1 MKLMSLRR
9 RCRQQR
15 RMGRSKHRKKT
26 PPRPN
31 PQRLEV
37 NPEAFARILAAIQG
51 SVSEEDFQILQ
62 AALETLV
69 FLTLELER
77 KDATVGRLRRWLFGN
92 TTERTD
98 QVCPE
103 AADAPESPAAESAEG
118 ETGPAPEKRPRRK
131 GESHGRNGRRD
142 FPGAARVKVPI
153 ENLKPG
159 APCPECPN
167 GKVYPLLEPKVL
179 IRVKGMAPIEATIF
193 ELERMRCNLCGEV
206 FTAPEPA
213 GVGKE
218 KYDESAVAMV
228 GLLKYDTGLPFNRL
242 EKLQKALGI
251 PLAATTQWELVE
263 EAAGQLEPALAELIR
278 QAAQGEV
285 LHNDDTT
292 MRILDLPPMLPL
304 DAEEG
309 DRGRTGVY
317 TSGIIARAQGHDIA
331 LFFSGHQHAGENL
344 ADVLAHRA
352 EDLPPPIHMCDAL
365 SHNQKGVHGTLLAH
379 CLAHARRNFVDVE
392 PAFPEEVRHVLMALR
407 RVYHHDEL
415 AREQGLDPQERLSF
429 HQEKSGQIMEDL
441 EVWLRDQ
448 MDAKRVEPA
457 SGLGKAIGYM
467 LKHWRP
473 LTLFLRV
480 PGAGLDNNI
489 AERALK
495 KVILHRKNALFYR
508 TGHGAEVGDVFMSLT
523 HTAALNR
530 ADPFA
535 YLVALL
541 RNVEAVADEPSAWM
555 PWNFRERLS
564 EQTKTA

>member
-1 MKLMSLRR
+1 MA
-9 RCRQQR
+9 
-15 RMGRSKHRKKT
+15 RSKHRQK
-26 PPRPN
+26 PAARPEPR
-31 PQRLEV
+31 RREV
-37 NPEAFARILAAIQG
+37 DPGALTQVLDVTRCRPLT
-51 SVSEEDFQILQ
+51 EEEFQLLQ

-77 KDATVGRLRRWLFGN
+77 KDATIGRLRRWLFGA

-103 AADAPESPAAESAEG
+103 PAAKGDAAAPAAEG
-118 ETGPAPEKRPRRK
+118 EAGSAPEKGPRRK
-131 GESHGRNGRRD
+131 GDSHGRNGRKD
-142 FPGAARVKVPI
+142 FPGATRVKVPI
-153 ENLKPG
+153 ENMKSG
-159 APCPECPN
+159 DPCPKCPK
-167 GKVYPLLEPKVL
+167 GKVYPLPIPKVL
-179 IRVKGMAPIEATIF
+179 IRVKGMAPIEATVY

-206 FTAPEPA
+206 FTAAEPA
-213 GVGKE
+213 GIGTE

-251 PLAATTQWELVE
+251 PLPATTQWELVE
-263 EAAGQLEPALAELIR
+263 DAAETLEPAVAELIR
-278 QAAQGEV
+278 LAAQGEL

-317 TSGIIARAQGHDIA
+317 TSGIIARTHGHDIA

-344 ADVLAHRA
+344 ADVLRHRA

-365 SHNQKGVHGTLLAH
+365 PHNQKGIKGTLLAH
-379 CLAHARRNFVDVE
+379 CLAHARRNFVDVQ
-392 PAFPEEVRHVLMALR
+392 PGFPEEVRHVLVALKQ
-407 RVYHHDEL
+407 VYHHDEL
-415 AREQGLDPQERLSF
+415 ARQQDLNQQERLRF
-429 HQEKSGQIMEDL
+429 HKENSGPIMKDL
-441 EVWLRDQ
+441 EAWLRDQ
-448 MDAKRVEPA
+448 LDGKRVEPA
-457 SGLGKAIGYM
+457 SGLGKAITYM
-467 LKHWRP
+467 LKYWQP

-508 TGHGAEVGDVFMSLT
+508 TGHGAEVGDLFMSLT
-523 HTAALNR
+523 HTAHLNQVN
-530 ADPFA
+530 PFD

-541 RNVEAVADEPSAWM
+541 RNAEAVADDPSAWM
-555 PWNFRERLS
+555 PWNFREHNS
-564 EQTKTA
+564 AGAKTA